1 MRHTVLLP
9 ALGVA
14 LLAGTSLARAQ
25 MVETVVAPV
34 PMVIAQDPVLVTE
47 PAPVIETVPVQTTET
62 VRTERST
69 THPGRRIA
77 RGAPLR
83 PVDTVTTTR
92 TITRENIVPAPMAPA
107 AAAIVQPGYTEVVE
121 APPPGAYA
129 PPLYDYAPAGAGPP
143 AAVLEQPPL
152 PAYRYVYQPDR
163 ILVIDANTGVAV
175 QALPR

>member
-1 MRHTVLLP
+1 MKHTVLLP

-25 MVETVVAPV
+25 TVDTVVTPA
-34 PMVIAQDPVLVTE
+34 PMVIAQDQLLVTG

-69 THPGRRIA
+69 SHPLRRMA
-77 RGAPLR
+77 RGTALR
-83 PVDTVTTTR
+83 PVETVTTTR
-92 TITRENIVPAPMAPA
+92 TTIRENIAPAPMAPA
-107 AAAIVQPGYTEVVE
+107 AAAIAQPGYTEVVQ
-121 APPPGAYA
+121 APPPVAY
-129 PPLYDYAPAGAGPP
+129 PGPLYDYVPAGA
-143 AAVLEQPPL
+143 AAVVEQPPL
-152 PAYRYVYQPDR
+152 TAYRYVYQPDR

>member
-25 MVETVVAPV
+25 TVDTVVTPA
-34 PMVIAQDPVLVTE
+34 PMVIAQDQVLVTG

-69 THPGRRIA
+69 SHPLRRMA
-77 RGAPLR
+77 RGTALR
-83 PVDTVTTTR
+83 PVETVTTTR
-92 TITRENIVPAPMAPA
+92 TTIRESIAPAPMAPA
-107 AAAIVQPGYTEVVE
+107 AAAIAQPGYTQVVE

-129 PPLYDYAPAGAGPP
+129 PPLYNYMPAGVAPPP
-143 AAVLEQPPL
+143 ASFEQPPL